1 MRIVDELRKIVIN
14 IQLSFLIQKNIKLTS
29 YQQRIFRDNLFIII
43 FNVVASTKE
52 LNEDNKV
59 NIRKYGCWMKKR

>member
-1 MRIVDELRKIVIN
+1 MIVDELRKIVIN
-14 IQLSFLIQKNIKLTS
+14 IHLRFFIQKNIKFTS
-29 YQQRIFRDNLFIII
+29 YHQKLFRDNLFITK
-43 FNVVASTKE
+43 FNTVASTKE